1 MKRTKKIITT
11 IVTVAMLAST
21 ALTAHAAQPATLKNV
36 TVNDWDTPATFAAGT
51 SWPITTWYFY
61 SQNGKVLG
69 SVPNSTVT
77 EIAKANPSGNIEW
90 EFWLAEAFN
99 EYRENGGGKE
109 TVPQT
114 VPAPVKAEK
123 EKAAVVPAN
132 PAQTEQKI
140 QAAPTPASQKPKV
153 EFDAELYAQ
162 QAFDLINEAREEHGL
177 HSVEMDDYTME
188 LAEMRVQELEESYSH
203 VRPDGSRMSRTYH
216 TGEIINRRANTPEV
230 AVESWLDSPG
240 HRDMILSERDNSAGI
255 ACWKGTDGVT
265 YWCMLFNR

>member
-21 ALTAHAAQPATLKNV
+21 ALTAHAAQPTPLKNV

-69 SVPNSTVT
+69 SIPNSTVT
-77 EIAKANPSGNIEW
+77 EIAKGYPSGSIEW

-99 EYRENGGGKE
+99 EYRENGGSKE
-109 TVPQT
+109 TVQQT
-114 VPAPVKAEK
+114 APAPVKAEK
-123 EKAAVVPAN
+123 EKAAVIPAK

-140 QAAPTPASQKPKV
+140 QTAPTPAPKKPKA

-188 LAEMRVQELEESYSH
+188 LAEMRVQELEQSYSH
-203 VRPDGSRMSRTYH
+203 VRPDGSRMSRIYY
-216 TGEIINRRANTPEV
+216 TGEIINRRANTPEI

-240 HRDMILSERDNSAGI
+240 HRDMILAERYNSAGI
-255 ACWKGTDGVT
+255 ACWKGTDGIT